1 MEKADFILK
10 AGYVLTV
17 EDDEPITDGAVAIR
31 EGTILDV
38 GRAADISKKYS
49 AERTIGGNGRV
60 LLPGL
65 VNTHTHA
72 PMVYMRGIADD
83 LPLKDWLEKHIW
95 PLEEKWLG
103 PEFIRDATE
112 LACLEML
119 KGGVT
124 AYADMYFYED
134 AAALS
139 VKKLGM
145 RAVLGAGVIDFP
157 TKAASTRD
165 EYFARAESFIMSFLG
180 DEFITPSIAPH
191 SLYTCGPESQTKAAH
206 MAEKFN
212 VPLHTHL
219 AETRWETE
227 EIRKLYGTSP
237 VRFLDGIGALST
249 RVIAAHC
256 VWIDDEEIDIIAR
269 QGVGVSHCVESNLK
283 LASGIAPVVKMLKAG
298 VRVSFGTDGAAS
310 NNDLSILGEMS
321 TAAKLHKA
329 ISGDPTA
336 LDART
341 VLKMAT
347 KWGAEAIGLG
357 DKIGSIKKGKAADLV
372 MIGLNRP
379 HLTPMYN
386 VYSHMVYAARPCDV
400 ETVMVGGRLVVDDG
414 RLLTADEDKILANA
428 NEWAQRIK
436 SPA

>member
-1 MEKADFILK
+1 
-10 AGYVLTV
+10 
-17 EDDEPITDGAVAIR
+17 
-31 EGTILDV
+31 
-38 GRAADISKKYS
+38 
-49 AERTIGGNGRV
+49 
-60 LLPGL
+60 
-65 VNTHTHA
+65 
-72 PMVYMRGIADD
+72 
-83 LPLKDWLEKHIW
+83 
-95 PLEEKWLG
+95 
-103 PEFIRDATE
+103 
-112 LACLEML
+112 
-119 KGGVT
+119 
-124 AYADMYFYED
+124 
-134 AAALS
+134 
-139 VKKLGM
+139 
-145 RAVLGAGVIDFP
+145 
-157 TKAASTRD
+157 
-165 EYFARAESFIMSFLG
+165 
-180 DEFITPSIAPH
+180 
-191 SLYTCGPESQTKAAH
+191 
-206 MAEKFN
+206 
-212 VPLHTHL
+212 
-219 AETRWETE
+219 
-227 EIRKLYGTSP
+227 
-237 VRFLDGIGALST
+237 
-249 RVIAAHC
+249 
-256 VWIDDEEIDIIAR
+256 
-269 QGVGVSHCVESNLK
+269 
-283 LASGIAPVVKMLKAG
+283 

-329 ISGDPTA
+329 ISGDPTV